1 MFQPDSTN
9 TAIFSAEALAAEASA
24 AEAEVQAALAEGK
37 KAQAQAQAQTK
48 TELGSELGSDPEVG
62 GEAQNEAEAQN
73 GAEAETEP
81 GSDPEEE
88 QTATHQHKRSPTE
101 RRIAKLASKLAQKDA
116 EIAALREMTA
126 RSQGQGYGQEDQGYD
141 RAPSQVQQPVAVK
154 PSLDDFPDIASFQ
167 EALVDW
173 KLAQREAVSQ
183 QQAKAQAIQSEYN
196 QRVAAFQKN
205 EAPDF
210 VQAVEEILPLVTQSV
225 SAFVLESKVGPALL
239 YHLAN
244 NEDEQE
250 RFANM
255 SDVRKVAYL
264 ANLENSLSQPK
275 QRKAVPAP
283 AKKVAAVPVG
293 SQGTGQAGSY
303 EEWRKARLAAK
314 SRG

>member
-9 TAIFSAEALAAEASA
+9 TAIFSAEALAAEAAA
-24 AEAEVQAALAEGK
+24 AEAEVQAALLEGK
-37 KAQAQAQAQTK
+37 QAQAQTK
-48 TELGSELGSDPEVG
+48 TELGSELGSDPE
-62 GEAQNEAEAQN
+62 AQNEAET
-73 GAEAETEP
+73 ETET
-81 GSDPEEE
+81 E
-88 QTATHQHKRSPTE
+88 QQATHQHKRSPTE

-116 EIAALREMTA
+116 EIAALKKMTA
-126 RSQGQGYGQEDQGYD
+126 GGQGQSQEDQGYGQEDQGYD

-293 SQGTGQAGSY
+293 GQGTGQAGSY
-303 EEWRKARLAAK
+303 EEWKKARLAAK
-314 SRG
+314 SRS

>member
-37 KAQAQAQAQTK
+37 KAQAQAK
-48 TELGSELGSDPEVG
+48 TELGSELGSDPEAG
-62 GEAQNEAEAQN
+62 GEAQNEAEAET
-73 GAEAETEP
+73 EAETEL

-88 QTATHQHKRSPTE
+88 QPATHQHKRSPTE

-244 NEDEQE
+244 QEDEQE

-264 ANLENSLSQPK
+264 ANLETSLSQPK

-293 SQGTGQAGSY
+293 GQGTGQAGSY
-303 EEWRKARLAAK
+303 EEWRRARLAAK
-314 SRG
+314 SRS